1 MGNQL
6 PEWDTGK
13 WRNCFHFRPAG
24 HPEPNVE
31 TKMDGIAK
39 KFRRFDVKWGV
50 VNPGNALCAGVF
62 RTKRLATEYKRQ
74 FASAYVVVKV
84 VVTPLYM
91 NKELDK
97 EPRTPL
103 YRHRA

>member
-1 MGNQL
+1 
-6 PEWDTGK
+6 
-13 WRNCFHFRPAG
+13 
-24 HPEPNVE
+24 VE
-31 TKMDGIAK
+31 KKMHGIAK

-62 RTKRLATEYKRQ
+62 RTKHLATEYKRK

-91 NKELDK
+91 D
-97 EPRTPL
+97 
-103 YRHRA
+103 HDGS